1 MEEKHIYEGK
11 TSTEAIEKG
20 LNELKLS
27 KKDVEI
33 KILED
38 EEKRSFFSILAPRIV
53 KVELIVKN
61 GNEKNTENNKKENI
75 IKKEEKIIDKNEL
88 ENAQKNIEK
97 FLRELINKIEEKNI
111 EIEVKNDEKNTIL
124 VNITGENANFLIGY
138 RGEVLNSLQTLLI
151 AIAGKNL
158 KEKIHVNVDIL
169 GYREKRKVV
178 LENLAQ
184 RMANNVIKNKKSI
197 TLEPMPAY
205 ERKIIHTKLQES
217 DKVKTESIGEGERR
231 RVVISLK

>member
-20 LNELKLS
+20 LKELKLS

-97 FLRELINKIEEKNI
+97 FLRELINKIGEKNI

-151 AIAGKNL
+151 AIAGRNL

>member
-20 LNELKLS
+20 LKELKLS

-97 FLRELINKIEEKNI
+97 FLRELINKIGEKNI

-158 KEKIHVNVDIL
+158 KEKIHVNVDI
-169 GYREKRKVV
+169 
-178 LENLAQ
+178 
-184 RMANNVIKNKKSI
+184 
-197 TLEPMPAY
+197 
-205 ERKIIHTKLQES
+205 
-217 DKVKTESIGEGERR
+217 
-231 RVVISLK
+231 

>member
-20 LNELKLS
+20 LKELKLS

-38 EEKRSFFSILAPRIV
+38 EEKRSFFSILSPRVV

-97 FLRELINKIEEKNI
+97 FLRELINKIGEKNI
-111 EIEVKNDEKNTIL
+111 EIEVKNDEKNTIM
-124 VNITGENANFLIGY
+124 VNIKGENANFLIGY

-151 AIAGKNL
+151 TIAGKNL

>member
-88 ENAQKNIEK
+88 ENAQKNVEK

-197 TLEPMPAY
+197 TLEPMTAY

>member
-20 LNELKLS
+20 LKELKLS

-88 ENAQKNIEK
+88 ENAQKNVEK

>member
-1 MEEKHIYEGK
+1 MGRVIAIANQKGGVGK
-11 TSTEAIEKG
+11 TTTAINLSACLAEAKKKVLAIDLDPQGNTTSG
-20 LNELKLS
+20 LG
-27 KKDVEI
+27 V
-33 KILED
+33 
-38 EEKRSFFSILAPRIV
+38 
-53 KVELIVKN
+53 
-61 GNEKNTENNKKENI
+61 
-75 IKKEEKIIDKNEL
+75 DKNEL
-88 ENAQKNIEK
+88 ENAQKNVEK

-231 RVVISLK
+231 RLVISLK

>member
-20 LNELKLS
+20 LKELKLS

-88 ENAQKNIEK
+88 ENAQKNVEK

-111 EIEVKNDEKNTIL
+111 EIEVKNDEKNTLL
-124 VNITGENANFLIGY
+124 VNITGESANFLIGY

>member
-20 LNELKLS
+20 LKELKLS

-38 EEKRSFFSILAPRIV
+38 EEKRSFFSILAPRVV

-61 GNEKNTENNKKENI
+61 GNEKNTENSKKENT
-75 IKKEEKIIDKNEL
+75 IKKEEKIIDKNDL

-97 FLRELINKIEEKNI
+97 FLKDLINKIGEENI

-184 RMANNVIKNKKSI
+184 RMANSVIKNKKSI

-205 ERKIIHTKLQES
+205 ERKIIHTKLQDS
-217 DKVKTESIGEGERR
+217 DKVKTASIGEGERR

>member
-20 LNELKLS
+20 LKELKLS

-38 EEKRSFFSILAPRIV
+38 EEKRSFFSILVPRIV

-97 FLRELINKIEEKNI
+97 FLRELINKIGEKNI
-111 EIEVKNDEKNTIL
+111 EIEVKNDEKNTIM
-124 VNITGENANFLIGY
+124 VNIKGENANFLIGY

-151 AIAGKNL
+151 TIAGKNL

>member
-20 LNELKLS
+20 LKELKLS

-88 ENAQKNIEK
+88 ENAQKNVEK
-97 FLRELINKIEEKNI
+97 FLRKLINKIEEKNI

>member
-20 LNELKLS
+20 LKELKLS

-61 GNEKNTENNKKENI
+61 
-75 IKKEEKIIDKNEL
+75 
-88 ENAQKNIEK
+88 
-97 FLRELINKIEEKNI
+97 
-111 EIEVKNDEKNTIL
+111 DEKNTIL
-124 VNITGENANFLIGY
+124 VNITGESANFLIGY

>member
-20 LNELKLS
+20 LKELKLS

-88 ENAQKNIEK
+88 ENAQKNVEK
-97 FLRELINKIEEKNI
+97 FLRELINKIGEKNI

-151 AIAGKNL
+151 AIAGRNL

>member
-20 LNELKLS
+20 LKELKLS

-97 FLRELINKIEEKNI
+97 FLRELINKIGEKNI

>member
-20 LNELKLS
+20 LKELKLS

-97 FLRELINKIEEKNI
+97 FLRELINKIGEKNI
-111 EIEVKNDEKNTIL
+111 EIEVKNDEKNTIM
-124 VNITGENANFLIGY
+124 VNIKGENANFLIGY

>member
-20 LNELKLS
+20 LKELKLS

-97 FLRELINKIEEKNI
+97 FLRELINKIGEKNI
-111 EIEVKNDEKNTIL
+111 EIEIKNDEKNTIM
-124 VNITGENANFLIGY
+124 VNIKGENANFLIGY

>member
-97 FLRELINKIEEKNI
+97 FLRELINKIGEKNI